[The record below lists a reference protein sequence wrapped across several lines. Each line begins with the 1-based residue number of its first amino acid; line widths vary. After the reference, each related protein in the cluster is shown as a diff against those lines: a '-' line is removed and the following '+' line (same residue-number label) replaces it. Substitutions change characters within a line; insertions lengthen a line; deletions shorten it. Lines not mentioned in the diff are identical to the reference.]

1 MSVMRDP
8 AYKRYVK
15 RFVPILLVYVAGIVL
30 ASTTL
35 SSKAELSAY
44 AIIIALI
51 PGLAI
56 AGIIWAMGRLLI
68 ELEDEYLRMLEVR
81 KALVATS
88 VTLAVA
94 STVGILEFYTTIP
107 ATPIFFIFP
116 LWCFGLFI
124 GQLVNKVRGL

>member
-8 AYKRYVK
+8 AYKRYLK
-15 RFVPILLVYVAGIVL
+15 RFVPIMLAYVVGICL
-30 ASTTL
+30 ASFTL
-35 SSKAELSAY
+35 PSKAAPTAY
-44 AIIIALI
+44 SISIALI

-56 AGIIWAMGRLLI
+56 AGVVWAMGRLLV
-68 ELEDEYLRMLEVR
+68 ELEDEYLRMLEVQ
-81 KALVATS
+81 KALVATA